1 MGVTPVRSRRE
12 FQVGPSQAIHSDPR
26 ALDPLGQLADV
37 DLILLGRVSLLRILL
52 SVISVLSVVIR
63 SSYLPESSPRLSAP
77 ARTCGR
83 GRLARFSL
91 PQRLAVW
98 WVALPWP
105 ILPVPAVLL
114 ALCRV
119 VVFLPLD
126 EPLVHACQEWASG
139 GGAPLQRK
147 FVGAGCV
154 RRFLRRTG
162 TPGFQTVWDTTADG
176 ESVRIESEPVFR
188 CPDGR
193 HEDRKCWQLVE
204 LGIHGLNRWLVKC

>member
-1 MGVTPVRSRRE
+1 MRDTGSTRRASGLLEPPVERGWADKADSRPPLRGPGGWGGDWYVWHAPDGLRARAATALGCMQAGAEKLGVIEASYA
-12 FQVGPSQAIHSDPR
+12 SAII
-26 ALDPLGQLADV
+26 G
-37 DLILLGRVSLLRILL
+37 
-52 SVISVLSVVIR
+52 VLSPV
-63 SSYLPESSPRLSAP
+63 SSH
-77 ARTCGR
+77 C
-83 GRLARFSL
+83 
-91 PQRLAVW
+91 
-98 WVALPWP
+98 
-105 ILPVPAVLL
+105 
-114 ALCRV
+114 
-119 VVFLPLD
+119 VFLPLD